1 MKLLNVTILE
11 ISKYLL
17 LFSFACLPIRG
28 YSQTSDRFLLKIVDK
43 TISVR
48 DLHFFLRNF
57 KALNCAYPDSI
68 TFNYFGKSF
77 VLDWQNFLN
86 NLPDGNRE
94 ISRYLYEKEEF
105 LKKLRLFF
113 KLVRYSSDQR
123 AEITPEL
130 NSLMIE
136 SMKVNKCSQDVFYK
150 DRLKSTFYNVLKVE
164 LYLKSRYGSQLSD
177 SRNASSV
184 KSSIDLFMESLD
196 KQFHHEFYR

>member
-11 ISKYLL
+11 ISKFLL
-17 LFSFACLPIRG
+17 LFNFVCLPIRG
-28 YSQTSDRFLLKIVDK
+28 FSQTSDRFLFKVVDK
-43 TISVR
+43 TVSVR
-48 DLHFFLRNF
+48 DLHFYLRNF
-57 KALNCAYPDSI
+57 KALDCSYPDSI
-68 TFNYFGKSF
+68 TYNYFGKNF
-77 VLDWQNFLN
+77 IKDWQNFLTK
-86 NLPDGNRE
+86 LPEGTRE
-94 ISRYLYEKEEF
+94 ISKYLYEKEEF

-113 KLVRYSSDQR
+113 KLIRYSSDQR

-130 NSLMIE
+130 NALMIE
-136 SMKVNKCSQDVFYK
+136 AMKVNKCSQDIFYK
-150 DRLKSTFYNVLKVE
+150 DRLKTTFYQVLKVE